1 MTYLD
6 ELVNT
11 VNEMFDQND
20 DMEALRG
27 EVITLVQE
35 KSRESFKN
43 GLEAAR
49 NRKGKSFKPGSR
61 KAK

>member
-1 MTYLD
+1 MAYLE

-20 DMEALRG
+20 DIEILRG
-27 EVITLVQE
+27 EVVDLIQE

-49 NRKGKSFKPGSR
+49 NRKGKSFKQNSR